1 MFLFLLLKVIC
12 IFPPFRHHS
21 CNPHQTYSFD
31 VSDPKDD
38 IFFNKTIFS
47 QQLWTFGTNLSQ
59 KSAFCIWSPS
69 GSKHSQSRTSGPGR
83 NFPGPLDQL
92 GPQVSTKKKATR
104 VLPGLYSTHGKW
116 SCRRPAEC
124 FFWCWCYLSA
134 SVRLSLPTLP
144 PGGLKNDM
152 CKKLSHIMTLT
163 KKLCKKII
171 SVLS

>member
-1 MFLFLLLKVIC
+1 MHKQSNFSLLPPLIWAFHLPFKMFLFLRLKVIC

-38 IFFNKTIFS
+38 IFFNKTSFS

-59 KSAFCIWSPS
+59 KLAFCIWSPS

-134 SVRLSLPTLP
+134 SVRLSLPTL
-144 PGGLKNDM
+144 DM
-152 CKKLSHIMTLT
+152 WHMTQDT
-163 KKLCKKII
+163 
-171 SVLS
+171 